1 MLSPPKRDEILTNF
15 QNVVVQEGKQ
25 GVMGYSKK
33 FGDNPL
39 WPEKRLKIHQNCEK
53 MTMCRGQ
60 TPTFFESYFIKK

>member
-1 MLSPPKRDEILTNF
+1 MLSPPKQVKVLTKF

-53 MTMCRGQ
+53 MTMFRAN
-60 TPTFFESYFIKK
+60 TNIF